1 MLGGAT
7 YMKKIGI
14 VPNLSKDSNLEFTS
28 KIIDWIESRGGT
40 VYLNEIAS
48 SKLDRLDI
56 ASRASTMYKEVDFVI
71 VLGGDGTLLSV
82 ARQVSWNQTPI
93 LGVNLGHLGFL
104 AEVEVNGLFNA
115 LEKVMKGNYTIEK
128 RMMLEASVIKD
139 NIQAETFY
147 ALNDIGITKGSFS
160 RIVKLKTYVNNC
172 LVDIYPADGLIISSP
187 TGSTA
192 YSLSAGGPIVNPDM
206 SLLII
211 TPICPHTLYSRSIVI
226 SDHEK
231 VKVEVQDNY
240 HDVMLT
246 IDGQQ
251 GYKLKGGDIITVT
264 KADFYANLIKITDR
278 CFYDLLRKKL
288 SGRVKDDDDCGCD
301 QV

>member
-1 MLGGAT
+1 VLS
-7 YMKKIGI
+7 YMKKVGI

-28 KIIDWIESRGGT
+28 KIIEWIENAGGT
-40 VYLNEIAS
+40 VYLNEVAS
-48 SKLDRLDI
+48 SKLDRLDL

-82 ARQVSWNQTPI
+82 ARQVAMNETPI

-104 AEVEVNGLFNA
+104 AEVEVKDLYSA
-115 LEKVMKGNYTIEK
+115 LEKVMKGNYVIEK
-128 RMMLEASVIKD
+128 RMMLEANVIKD
-139 NIQAETFY
+139 NIQTETFY

-160 RIVKLKTYVNNC
+160 RIVKLETYVNNC

-226 SDHEK
+226 SDKET
-231 VKVEVQDNY
+231 VRIEVQDNY

-251 GYKLKGGDIITVT
+251 GYKLKGGDVITVT
-264 KADFYANLIKITDR
+264 KADFCANLIKITDK

-288 SGRVKDDDDCGCD
+288 SGRIKDDEGCGCD
-301 QV
+301 EI

>member
-1 MLGGAT
+1 
-7 YMKKIGI
+7 MKKVGI
-14 VPNLSKDSNLEFTS
+14 IPNLSKDSNLEFTS
-28 KIIDWIESRGGT
+28 KIIGWVEEQGGK
-40 VYLNEIAS
+40 VYLNEIAAN
-48 SKLDRLDI
+48 KMGRMDL
-56 ASRASTMYKEVDFVI
+56 ACRASTMYKEVDFVI

-82 ARQVSWNQTPI
+82 ARQVAWHETPI

-104 AEVEVNGLFNA
+104 AEVEVKNLYSA
-115 LEKVMKGNYTIEK
+115 LEKVMKGQYMIEK

-172 LVDIYPADGLIISSP
+172 LVDIYSADGLIVSSP

-192 YSLSAGGPIVNPDM
+192 YSLSAGGPIVNPSM

-211 TPICPHTLYSRSIVI
+211 TPICPHTLNARSIVI
-226 SDHEK
+226 SDKEK
-231 VKVEVQDNY
+231 VRVEVEDNY
-240 HDVMLT
+240 HDTMLT

-251 GYKLKGGDIITVT
+251 GYKLKGGDVIIVS

-278 CFYDLLRKKL
+278 CFYELLRKKI
-288 SGRVKDDDDCGCD
+288 SGRNLEEDCENNL
-301 QV
+301 